1 MHLRFIIRQEYTNP
15 ESLTPKSPFP
25 ETHPT
30 YLGVKGHDV
39 SSWLVQMDLLENAA
53 IADVIVP
60 EVVLSEVQ
68 ARNKAIHGR
77 LRLLVADKSRRFFV
91 FSNEHHK

>member
-1 MHLRFIIRQEYTNP
+1 MVPSMSRARPIILDGRR
-15 ESLTPKSPFP
+15 L
-25 ETHPT
+25 
-30 YLGVKGHDV
+30 
-39 SSWLVQMDLLENAA
+39 QMDLLENAA
-53 IADVIVP
+53 ISDVIVP

-68 ARNKAIHGR
+68 GRNKAVHGR